1 MRNRKIQLAVK
12 HLMDRAVAVLL
23 LILLAPVLVVL
34 VGLIVL
40 DAGWPALFVQER
52 IGLDGRPFLIYKFR
66 TMINDA
72 VSQGLGTTVE
82 QHDRRITRIGAWLR
96 GWSLDELPQL
106 VNILKGEMS
115 LVGPRPTFAYQV
127 AQYSS
132 TQRRRLEMKP
142 GVTGWAQVNGRNAL
156 PWSQRIELDV
166 WYVDH
171 FSLWLDCRILWR
183 TVGVFLRREGLYGTG
198 GANDDFGSP
207 RQP

>member
-1 MRNRKIQLAVK
+1 MKNRKIQLAVK
-12 HLMDRAVAVLL
+12 HLLDRGVAALL
-23 LILLAPVLVVL
+23 LILLAPILLVLA
-34 VGLIVL
+34 GLIVF
-40 DAGWPALFVQER
+40 DAGWPPLFVQER
-52 IGLDGRPFLIYKFR
+52 VGQGGRLFFIYKFR

-72 VSQGLGTTVE
+72 VRQGLGTTVG
-82 QHDRRITRIGAWLR
+82 QQDSRITRIGGWLR

-132 TQRRRLEMKP
+132 EQRRRLDMKP

-156 PWSQRIELDV
+156 PWSLRIELDV

-171 FSLWLDCRILWR
+171 YSLWLDFRILWR
-183 TVGVFLRREGLYGTG
+183 TVGVFLRREGLYGAG
-198 GANDDFGSP
+198 GVNDDFGSP

>member
-1 MRNRKIQLAVK
+1 MRTRKIQLAVK
-12 HLMDRAVAVLL
+12 HIVDRVVAALL
-23 LILLAPVLVVL
+23 LILLAPVLLVL
-34 VGLIVL
+34 AGLIVL
-40 DAGWPALFVQER
+40 DAGWPPLFLQER
-52 IGLDGRPFLIYKFR
+52 VGRDGRPFFIFKFR
-66 TMINDA
+66 TMINNA
-72 VSQGLGTTVE
+72 VRQGLGTTVE
-82 QHDRRITRIGAWLR
+82 QQDSRITRIGIWLR

-115 LVGPRPTFAYQV
+115 LVGPRPTLAYQV

-156 PWSQRIELDV
+156 PWSRRIELDV

-171 FSLWLDCRILWR
+171 FSLWLDFRILWR
-183 TVGVFLRREGLYGTG
+183 TVGVFLRREGLYGAEG
-198 GANDDFGSP
+198 VNDDFGSP